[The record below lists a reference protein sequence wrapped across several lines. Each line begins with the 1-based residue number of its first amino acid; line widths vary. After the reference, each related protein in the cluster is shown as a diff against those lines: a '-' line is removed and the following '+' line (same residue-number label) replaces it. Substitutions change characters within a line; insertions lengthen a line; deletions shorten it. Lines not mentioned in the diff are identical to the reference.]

1 MQIKKQRKNVYVLE
15 CEREIISKE
24 EEKASERERELLF
37 LCFLCARNDEKDV
50 LCLFCF
56 QEFFFLIIILRKSLS
71 LSLYIYIYIF
81 SVASQIYTL
90 YQFHSEFFESFSIA
104 SFIKRQICK
113 WTKKM
118 LISIKLDEKV
128 NTH

>member
-71 LSLYIYIYIF
+71 LSLYIYIYIY
-81 SVASQIYTL
+81 SQLHPKSTHYINFIL
-90 YQFHSEFFESFSIA
+90 SFSRVSQLHPLSNVKYA
-104 SFIKRQICK
+104 NGLKRC
-113 WTKKM
+113 
-118 LISIKLDEKV
+118 
-128 NTH
+128 

>member
-56 QEFFFLIIILRKSLS
+56 QESFFFNYYFEKISLSLS
-71 LSLYIYIYIF
+71 LSLYIYIYIY
-81 SVASQIYTL
+81 IYIL
-90 YQFHSEFFESFSIA
+90 SCIPNLHI
-104 SFIKRQICK
+104 
-113 WTKKM
+113 
-118 LISIKLDEKV
+118 ISISF
-128 NTH
+128 